1 MTFVRMNKV
10 DDFFF
15 VFLFTCFFLLLFYSS
30 MLNAFTRFAD
40 LHYLASVSL
49 TTDLQKELKHFSEY
63 FENPLVIFPPPKK
76 PSWVTSFLL
85 KNIFLRKIYI
95 FCIVIY

>member
-1 MTFVRMNKV
+1 MFVCLV
-10 DDFFF
+10 FF
-15 VFLFTCFFLLLFYSS
+15 LLFYSS

-40 LHYLASVSL
+40 LHYLASVAL

-63 FENPLVIFPPPKK
+63 FENTFVILPSPK
-76 PSWVTSFLL
+76 TSLGYHFFLENFLL
-85 KNIFLRKIYI
+85 RRTYI